1 MANLN
6 SGNWKRFTPDKEN
19 LFVPGA
25 CLLHFE
31 RNITPCVNKYT
42 ALPEF
47 FFPETCTNYFSFCR
61 DLQIRYEY
69 YIRKIKVKNS
79 NTIPPLNLSVST
91 LQTFMSCL
99 MWTLD
104 VFVFLR
110 NRSSDYK
117 YRMILKSN
125 ASKNLNKYLR
135 YKDRFIWLL
144 ILCNGMQGPL
154 LMCSSNNKF
163 YCSF

>member
-1 MANLN
+1 MHDNVKVTQSVFPHLKTNSSHRSIHQIIKTCMANLN

-47 FFPETCTNYFSFCR
+47 FFLETCTNYFSFCR

-79 NTIPPLNLSVST
+79 NTIPPLHLSV
-91 LQTFMSCL
+91 CL
-99 MWTLD
+99 L
-104 VFVFLR
+104 
-110 NRSSDYK
+110 YK
-117 YRMILKSN
+117 HL
-125 ASKNLNKYLR
+125 
-135 YKDRFIWLL
+135 
-144 ILCNGMQGPL
+144 
-154 LMCSSNNKF
+154 
-163 YCSF
+163 

>member
-1 MANLN
+1 MKKWLSLHTPSKNKLKSQIHQIIKTCMANLN

-47 FFPETCTNYFSFCR
+47 FFLETCTNYFSFCR

-69 YIRKIKVKNS
+69 RYYIRKIKVKNS
-79 NTIPPLNLSVST
+79 NTIHPSISLCVYFTNIYELYNVNACC
-91 LQTFMSCL
+91 FC
-99 MWTLD
+99 
-104 VFVFLR
+104 F
-110 NRSSDYK
+110 SSK
-117 YRMILKSN
+117 
-125 ASKNLNKYLR
+125 
-135 YKDRFIWLL
+135 
-144 ILCNGMQGPL
+144 
-154 LMCSSNNKF
+154 
-163 YCSF
+163 